1 MKFYET
7 HYEEYIQSIDQFNI
21 HPELSKLFQKFP
33 QNICHLENLIIH
45 GPSGVGKYSQV
56 LHLLKKYSHS
66 LLKYDKKIS
75 AQTDKQTYVYRISDI
90 HYEIDMSLLGC
101 NSKVLWHEVFCQI
114 IDIVSV
120 KSEKV
125 GVILCKNFHMIH
137 TELLDI
143 FYSYMQQYNHI
154 HSNIKI
160 VFFILTEHVSFIP
173 NNILN
178 CCEKISIGRPV
189 KNDYIK
195 MTHGSTPSP
204 NSENFTGP
212 TFIPD
217 VGQRNNSE
225 SGDTVN
231 TLHPL
236 QQFIQRISNYRNS
249 FTDVTWSEP
258 ECEARRSKAAGERLN
273 SVDEV
278 EGVEDNSD
286 LLYTIPGV
294 ESVTSSNSLT
304 HSTSSTEFSRSPPPY
319 SAVLRLAPR
328 MPSVNIINT
337 MNKINHENIIN
348 GKEIRSF
355 SLLDQNKEVPKDIFN
370 IICNNIINAINDKD
384 TLVFTT
390 FRDTLY
396 DILIYNLDAVECLWH
411 ILSYFIRSGHIKS
424 ADVTDILDKTYVFL
438 RYYNNNYRPIYHLE
452 SMFFYIIIKI
462 YGYNEL

>member
-1 MKFYET
+1 
-7 HYEEYIQSIDQFNI
+7 
-21 HPELSKLFQKFP
+21 
-33 QNICHLENLIIH
+33 
-45 GPSGVGKYSQV
+45 
-56 LHLLKKYSHS
+56 
-66 LLKYDKKIS
+66 
-75 AQTDKQTYVYRISDI
+75 
-90 HYEIDMSLLGC
+90 
-101 NSKVLWHEVFCQI
+101 
-114 IDIVSV
+114 
-120 KSEKV
+120 
-125 GVILCKNFHMIH
+125 
-137 TELLDI
+137 
-143 FYSYMQQYNHI
+143 MQQYNHI

-195 MTHGSTPSP
+195 MTHGSTPSTAVS
-204 NSENFTGP
+204 NSIQNNLQISENFTGP

-217 VGQRNNSE
+217 VGQGNNSE

-236 QQFIQRISNYRNS
+236 QQFVQRISNYRNS
-249 FTDVTWSEP
+249 FADVT
-258 ECEARRSKAAGERLN
+258 
-273 SVDEV
+273 
-278 EGVEDNSD
+278 EDNSD
-286 LLYTIPGV
+286 LLYTIPGA
-294 ESVTSSNSLT
+294 EHVTSL
-304 HSTSSTEFSRSPPPY
+304 
-319 SAVLRLAPR
+319 R

-337 MNKINHENIIN
+337 MDKINHENIIN

-355 SLLDQNKEVPKDIFN
+355 SLLGQNNEIPKDIFN
-370 IICNNIINAINDKD
+370 IICNNIISAINDKD
-384 TLVFTT
+384 ALVFTT

-411 ILSYFIRSGHIKS
+411 ILSHFIRSGHIKS

>member
-7 HYEEYIQSIDQFNI
+7 HYEEYIQSVEQINI
-21 HPELSKLFQKFP
+21 HPELSNLFLTLPK
-33 QNICHLENLIIH
+33 NIYHLENMIIH

-56 LHLLKKYSHS
+56 LNILKKYSHS

-75 AQTDKQTYVYRISDI
+75 VQTDKQTYNYRISDI

-101 NSKVLWHEVFCQI
+101 NSKVLWHEAFCQI
-114 IDIVSV
+114 VDIISV

-178 CCEKISIGRPV
+178 CSEKISIGRPIKDNYV
-189 KNDYIK
+189 KMACSK
-195 MTHGSTPSP
+195 EPVVQRTSP
-204 NSENFTGP
+204 VYAKNRIENVFVEP
-212 TFIPD
+212 ICELNL
-217 VGQRNNSE
+217 Q
-225 SGDTVN
+225 
-231 TLHPL
+231 
-236 QQFIQRISNYRNS
+236 QQFIQRISNYKGTLLQNNS
-249 FTDVTWSEP
+249 KMKETMENIEP
-258 ECEARRSKAAGERLN
+258 E
-273 SVDEV
+273 
-278 EGVEDNSD
+278 
-286 LLYTIPGV
+286 
-294 ESVTSSNSLT
+294 
-304 HSTSSTEFSRSPPPY
+304 H
-319 SAVLRLAPR
+319 
-328 MPSVNIINT
+328 
-337 MNKINHENIIN
+337 IIN

-355 SLLDQNKEVPKDIFN
+355 SLLGENTEVPKDIFN
-370 IICNNIINAINDKD
+370 IICNNIISAINDKD
-384 TLVFTT
+384 ALVFTT

-396 DILIYNLDAVECLWH
+396 DILIYNLDAVECLWY
-411 ILSYFIRSGHIKS
+411 ILSHFIRSGHIKS
-424 ADVTDILDKTYVFL
+424 ADVTSILDKTYVFL

-462 YGYNEL
+462 YGYDEL